1 MKVTLRYF
9 NILNTYTNC
18 RSETI
23 EFTEPLTLEQLVC
36 NLAQRFPPGFSQIAL
51 HEGKLAP
58 HFRIFLNGKP
68 MSIKEAE
75 VQVQDGDEIMMFP
88 AVAGG

>member
-9 NILNTYTNC
+9 NILMHYTNC
-18 RSETI
+18 RIETMDLDG
-23 EFTEPLTLEQLVC
+23 PLSLEQLVI
-36 NLAQRFPPGFSQIAL
+36 NLAQRYPPGFSQIAL

-68 MSIKEAE
+68 VSIKEAE
-75 VQVQDGDEIMMFP
+75 VQIQDGDEIMMFP

>member
-9 NILNTYTNC
+9 NVLTLYTNC
-18 RSETI
+18 KTETI
-23 EFTEPLTLEQLVC
+23 DLDVPLSLEQLVIE
-36 NLAQRFPPGFSQIAL
+36 LTQRFPAGFSQIAL
-51 HEGKLAP
+51 QEGRLSP

-75 VQVQDGDEIMMFP
+75 VLLQDGDEIMMFP